1 MGLIRVFKETVGGV
15 LEDQWREFYTSDALG
30 GDVLMTRGVRAES
43 KRSKNKGDESVV
55 TNGSIITVAD
65 GQFMILTDQGKIVE
79 FSGEPG
85 EFLFD
90 SSTEA
95 SLFYNEAGL
104 GDSIKTSF
112 KNAIKRFGFGGH
124 HAKDLRIYYINTKEI
139 PDNKYGTPNPVP
151 FKIEDPNIGLSM
163 VMPIRTHGIF
173 SYYIANPILFYSF
186 VAGNVEG
193 AYTRSQL
200 DDRLRGEFLT
210 ALQPALGKISA
221 QGIGYDEL
229 PLHTREIADAMNQE
243 LSSEWLEKRG
253 IQIFTVTVDSVS
265 ASEEDVKRLQD
276 MQAQA
281 IYRDTSMAAAGLTA
295 AQMDAMR
302 DAAKNEGG
310 GGAFF
315 GFAGMNMAQ
324 MAGGQSAGNLHQM
337 AAEQQAQQQAQQVQ
351 QPQQPQQQPQQPAPV
366 AGAGVGVPT
375 QGTWSCPNCQHDN
388 LDNAKFCSNCGN
400 PKPIPEP
407 ADQSW
412 QCPVCQK
419 EGNTGKFCSECGSP
433 RA

>member
-1 MGLIRVFKETVGGV
+1 MGLIRVFKETAGGV
-15 LEDQWREFYTSDALG
+15 LEDQWRDFYTSDALG
-30 GDVLMTRGVRAES
+30 GDVLMARGVRAES

-55 TNGSIITVAD
+55 TDGSIITVAD

-85 EFLFD
+85 EFLYD

-95 SLFYNEAGL
+95 SLFYNEEGL
-104 GDSIKTSF
+104 GESIKASF
-112 KNAIKRFGFGGH
+112 KNAIRRFGFGGH
-124 HAKDLRIYYINTKEI
+124 HGKDVRIYYINTKEI

-186 VAGNVEG
+186 VAGNVG
-193 AYTRSQL
+193 DAYTRDEL
-200 DDRLRGEFLT
+200 DNRLRGEFLT

-229 PLHTREIADAMNQE
+229 PLHTREIADAMNKE
-243 LSSEWLEKRG
+243 LSDEWLEKRG
-253 IQIFTVTVDSVS
+253 IQIFSVTVDSVS
-265 ASEEDVKRLQD
+265 ASEEDVDRLQD
-276 MQAQA
+276 MQSQA

-295 AQMDAMR
+295 AQMEAMKE
-302 DAAKNEGG
+302 AAKNEGG

-337 AAEQQAQQQAQQVQ
+337 AAEQAQQQAQQ
-351 QPQQPQQQPQQPAPV
+351 PQQGQPPQQGPA
-366 AGAGVGVPT
+366 AGAVVGSVPAEE
-375 QGTWSCPNCQHDN
+375 TWGCPNCQNVNPDS
-388 LDNAKFCSNCGN
+388 AKFCSNCGN
-400 PKPIPEP
+400 PKPNPQP

-412 QCPVCQK
+412 QCQVCQQQ
-419 EGNTGKFCSECGSP
+419 GNTGKFCSECGSP
-433 RA
+433 RPENAE